1 MEPNTASAIQ
11 TLLQGAGFLGAAIL
25 ALGWACLTLYRR
37 LEVMADK
44 RVEDAQRYAEGM
56 AKVVEVLREHTSS
69 VNRVADVLE
78 REGISNGQETRR

>member
-1 MEPNTASAIQ
+1 
-11 TLLQGAGFLGAAIL
+11 
-25 ALGWACLTLYRR
+25 
-37 LEVMADK
+37 MADK